1 MFWDYLMLV
10 LYALGMVAIAL
21 YTRNRSKS
29 VKDFLLA
36 GKKGLNG
43 WMSAFSYG
51 TTYFSAVIFIGY
63 AGKFGW
69 NFGLS
74 ALWIGVANAILGGLL
89 AWMIMAK
96 RTKNMT
102 VRLEAKTMPEFFAKR
117 YDSKGLRIFSAILVF
132 VFLMPYAASV
142 YNGLGNLFERV
153 LGINGTVVIIAL
165 AVLTAV
171 YLIFG
176 GYFATSLSD
185 FVQGLIMIVGVVIM
199 LIFFLA
205 SSKVN
210 GFEGLSELSKDGFG
224 LFDGFNLGKK
234 GFLNSP
240 AVMLTSL
247 ILLTSIGVYALP
259 QTVHKYYSVRD
270 KKAVKQGMIVTT
282 AFAMLI
288 GVIAYFV
295 GGLSHLFFENTAAF
309 GGNTDEIIPIMLK
322 DVIPQGLLGLIG
334 VLVLSASMSTLAS
347 VSLSSASVI
356 AVDLYKGSIKKD
368 ASEKSVTL
376 FMRIMCFVFILISVV
391 VAILNQKFQIT
402 AIAYLMSLSWGT
414 LSGCF
419 FGPFVVGLYN
429 KKLTKA
435 AAYASMIGGLTFT
448 AFFTV
453 LFGALTVPGGMSAGL
468 GKVLQAGVG
477 MSPLTGVLCMAFSVV
492 ITAVVSAFTKKPSEE
507 IITEAFDKET
517 EGLIE

>member
-1 MFWDYLMLV
+1 MFWDYFMLV

-74 ALWIGVANAILGGLL
+74 AVWIGVANAILGGLL
-89 AWMIMAK
+89 AWLIMAK

-102 VRLEAKTMPEFFAKR
+102 VRLDAKTMPEFFAKR
-117 YDSKGLRIFSAILVF
+117 YESRGLRIFSAILVF
-132 VFLMPYAASV
+132 VFLIPYAASV

-153 LGINGTVVIIAL
+153 LGIDGNIIIVAL
-165 AVLTAV
+165 ALLTAL

-185 FVQGLIMIVGVVIM
+185 FVQGIIMIVGVVVM
-199 LIFFLA
+199 LVFFLA
-205 SSKVN
+205 CSKVN
-210 GFEGLSELSKDGFG
+210 GVEGLKELSKDGFG
-224 LFDGFNLGKK
+224 LFSGFTAGEG
-234 GFLNSP
+234 GFLQSP
-240 AVMLTSL
+240 AVMLVSL
-247 ILLTSIGVYALP
+247 ILLTSMGVYALP

-270 KKAVKQGMIVTT
+270 KKAVNQGMIVSTL
-282 AFAMLI
+282 FALLI

-295 GGLSHLFFENTAAF
+295 GGLGHLFFENTAGF
-309 GGNTDEIIPIMLK
+309 GGNTDNIIPIMLGE
-322 DVIPQGLLGLIG
+322 VIPQGLLGLIG

-356 AVDLYKGSIKKD
+356 SVDLYKGVINRD
-368 ASEKSVTL
+368 ASDKKVTL
-376 FMRIMCFVFILISVV
+376 TMRIMCFVFILISVGI
-391 VAILNQKFQIT
+391 AILNKIFNIT

-419 FGPFVVGLYN
+419 FGPFVLGLYS
-429 KKLTKA
+429 KKLTKP
-435 AAYASMIGGLTFT
+435 AAYASMIGGLAFT

-453 LFGALTVPGGMSAGL
+453 LFGVLTVEGGFAAGF

-477 MSPLTGVLCMAFSVV
+477 MSPLTGVLCMIFSMI
-492 ITAVVSAFTKKPSEE
+492 ITLVVSAFTKTPSEE
-507 IITEAFDKET
+507 SIHTAFEKE
-517 EGLIE
+517 IENEIK